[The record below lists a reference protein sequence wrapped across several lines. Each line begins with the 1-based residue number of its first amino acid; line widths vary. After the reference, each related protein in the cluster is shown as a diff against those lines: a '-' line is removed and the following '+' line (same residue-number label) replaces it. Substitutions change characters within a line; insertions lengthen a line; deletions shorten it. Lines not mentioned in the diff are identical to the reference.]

1 MHRLVAEGFLGK
13 QDGLDVNHI
22 DGNKKNNNLLNL
34 EFCTRQKNVE
44 HAIKNGLNNRKTP
57 VKIVETGEIFDC
69 IKFAM
74 QRYDV
79 KWHASFT
86 VALDDPKRTAA
97 GLHWTRVL

>member
-1 MHRLVAEGFLGK
+1 MSKK
-13 QDGLDVNHI
+13 QAASNRYKDT
-22 DGNKKNNNLLNL
+22 KNPTA
-34 EFCTRQKNVE
+34 TRIQC
-44 HAIKNGLNNRKTP
+44 
-57 VKIVETGEIFDC
+57 VETGEIFDC